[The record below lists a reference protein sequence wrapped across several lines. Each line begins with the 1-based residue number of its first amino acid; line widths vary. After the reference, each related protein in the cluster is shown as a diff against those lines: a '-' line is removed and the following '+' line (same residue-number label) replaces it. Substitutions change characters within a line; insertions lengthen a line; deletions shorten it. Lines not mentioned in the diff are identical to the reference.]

1 MIAPEA
7 VVTLDRLD
15 GFRIVRRLG
24 QRDAPKSCGRASLWR
39 SLRRSIGTLVGFAPL
54 ALRSDA
60 ECVRDECLTALL
72 ERAES
77 LGANGVVGLRFEAVE
92 STDGSIALSAVGEA
106 VVLEPGP
113 PPL

>member
-7 VVTLDRLD
+7 VVTLDRVE
-15 GFRIVRRLG
+15 GFHIVRRLG
-24 QRDAPKSCGRASLWR
+24 RATAAVVRPASLWR

-92 STDGSIALSAVGEA
+92 STDGSVALSATGEA
-106 VVLEPGP
+106 VLLEPGP
-113 PPL
+113 PPS